1 MLADLISAEKINEA
15 YQQQINTLIEL
26 GVAEFELAEAE
37 FQLQKAIARMY
48 DQPDFKPGKNDMERS
63 AQIEQF
69 SPSANSIVI
78 ASKAKVDQL
87 KNEYRVAGLNVD
99 KYQALI
105 KYMEAIK
112 DLPQFPVME

>member
-1 MLADLISAEKINEA
+1 MLQNLISAEKINEA
-15 YQQQINTLIEL
+15 YQQQIDILTKL
-26 GVAEFELAEAE
+26 GEAEFELSEAE

-48 DQPDFKPGKNDMERS
+48 EQPDFKPGKNDMERN

-69 SPSANSIVI
+69 SPSINSIAI
-78 ASKAKVDQL
+78 ASKAKVEQL

-99 KYQALI
+99 KYSILI

-112 DLPQFPVME
+112 DLPENIE